1 LPGLTYFFV
10 RVRGGAVVVLSDIE
24 FHEASTLE
32 QAAELMARCGT
43 HARFLAGGTSLV
55 VDLKT
60 DRYQTDHVI
69 SLNRIS
75 SLSGIA
81 PADNGVRIGA
91 LTTLNQVATSD
102 LIREKCL
109 VISEAAQ
116 EMASPQIRNLGTV
129 GGNIVGAVPC
139 ADLPPVMAVMYSTV
153 NLWSPSGVRNMPIED
168 FFVGPRE
175 TVRRNDEILT
185 EVIVPQPPARF
196 GAAYARFGLREANS
210 VSVAAVAASLL
221 LKTDGAVDR
230 ARICLSAVAGKP
242 TLVAD
247 AQSVLAGKALDESSL
262 KRAAEAA
269 MATAQPISDV
279 RGSANYRRELIG
291 TLTRR
296 ALLTAQKR
304 AAGEK

>member
-1 LPGLTYFFV
+1 V
-10 RVRGGAVVVLSDIE
+10 ILSDIK

-81 PADNGVRIGA
+81 ATDDGVRIGA
-91 LTTLNQVATSD
+91 LTTLNEVATSD

-109 VISEAAQ
+109 VIREAAR

-139 ADLPPVMAVMYSTV
+139 ADLPPVLAVSNATI
-153 NLWSPSGVRNMPIED
+153 NLWSPSGVRNMPVEA
-168 FFVGPRE
+168 FFVGPRQ
-175 TVRRNDEILT
+175 TARRTDEILT
-185 EVIVPQPPARF
+185 EVIVPQAPARF

-210 VSVAAVAASLL
+210 VAVAAVAASLL
-221 LKTDGAVDR
+221 LKPDGTVEK

-242 TLVAD
+242 TLVAGAD
-247 AQSVLAGKALDESSL
+247 GALAGKALDQSGL
-262 KRAAEAA
+262 DRAAEAA

-279 RGSANYRRELIG
+279 RGTAGYRRELIG

>member
-1 LPGLTYFFV
+1 MI
-10 RVRGGAVVVLSDIE
+10 LSDIR

-32 QAAELMARCGT
+32 QAAELMARCGAQ
-43 HARFLAGGTSLV
+43 ARFLAGGTSLV

-60 DRYQTDHVI
+60 DRYHTDHVI

-81 PADNGVRIGA
+81 ATDGGVRIGA
-91 LTTLNQVATSD
+91 LTTLNEVATSD

-109 VISEAAQ
+109 VIREAAR

-139 ADLPPVMAVMYSTV
+139 ADLPPVLAVSNATV
-153 NLWSPSGVRNMPIED
+153 NLWSPSGVRNMPVEA
-168 FFVGPRE
+168 FFVGPRQ
-175 TVRRNDEILT
+175 TARRTDEILT
-185 EVIVPQPPARF
+185 EVIVPQEPARF

-210 VSVAAVAASLL
+210 VAVAAVAASLL
-221 LKTDGAVDR
+221 LKTDGTVEK
-230 ARICLSAVAGKP
+230 ARICLSAVAVKP
-242 TLVAD
+242 TLVAGAD
-247 AQSVLAGKALDESSL
+247 GVLAGKALDQSGL
-262 KRAAEAA
+262 DRAAEAA

-279 RGSANYRRELIG
+279 RGTAGYRRELIG

-296 ALLTAQKR
+296 ALLTAQTR
-304 AAGEK
+304 AAGEQ

>member
-1 LPGLTYFFV
+1 V
-10 RVRGGAVVVLSDIE
+10 ILSEAE
-24 FHEASTLE
+24 FHDASTLE
-32 QAAELMARCGT
+32 HAAEMIARWGKQ
-43 HARFLAGGTSLV
+43 ARFLAGGTSLV

-69 SLNRIS
+69 SLNRIAA
-75 SLSGIA
+75 LRGIS
-81 PADNGVRIGA
+81 PAGKGVRIGA
-91 LTTLNQVATSD
+91 LTTLGEVATSD
-102 LIREKCL
+102 LIREKCP
-109 VISEAAQ
+109 VIREAAL

-139 ADLPPVMAVMYSTV
+139 ADLPPVMAVSYSTV
-153 NLWSPSGVRNMPIED
+153 NLWSPKGAREMPIEA
-168 FFVGPRE
+168 FIVGPRE
-175 TVRRNDEILT
+175 TARRNDEILT
-185 EVIVPQPPARF
+185 EVIVPQAPARF

-210 VSVAAVAASLL
+210 VSVAAVAASLV
-221 LKTDGAVDR
+221 LKADGSVDK

-247 AQSVLAGKALDESSL
+247 AESALAGKALDESGL
-262 KRAAEAA
+262 DRAAKAA

-279 RGSANYRRELIG
+279 RGSAGYRRDLIG

-296 ALLTAQKR
+296 ALLAAQKR

>member
-1 LPGLTYFFV
+1 V
-10 RVRGGAVVVLSDIE
+10 ILSDIE

-43 HARFLAGGTSLV
+43 HARFMAGGTSLV

-81 PADNGVRIGA
+81 AADNSVRIGA
-91 LTTLNQVATSD
+91 LTKLNEVATSD

-139 ADLPPVMAVMYSTV
+139 ADLPPVMAVMYSTI
-153 NLWSPSGVRNMPIED
+153 NLWSPSGVRNVPIEA
-168 FFVGPRE
+168 FFVGPRQ

-185 EVIVPQPPARF
+185 EVIVPQSPARF

-210 VSVAAVAASLL
+210 VSVAAVAASLI
-221 LKTDGAVDR
+221 LKADGAVDKT
-230 ARICLSAVAGKP
+230 RICLSAVAGKP

-247 AQSVLAGKALDESSL
+247 AQSTLAGNVLDKSSL
-262 KRAAEAA
+262 DRAAEAA

-296 ALLTAQKR
+296 ALLMAQKR

>member
-1 LPGLTYFFV
+1 V
-10 RVRGGAVVVLSDIE
+10 ILSDVE

-32 QAAELMARCGT
+32 QAAEVMVRCGAQ
-43 HARFLAGGTSLV
+43 ARFLAGGTSLV

-69 SLNRIS
+69 SLNRIAA
-75 SLSGIA
+75 LRGIS

-91 LTTLNQVATSD
+91 LTTLNEVATSD

-109 VISEAAQ
+109 VIREAAR
-116 EMASPQIRNLGTV
+116 EMASPQVRNLGTV

-139 ADLPPVMAVMYSTV
+139 ADLPPVMAISYSTV
-153 NLWSPSGVRNMPIED
+153 NLWSPSGVRNIPIEA
-168 FFVGPRE
+168 FFVGPRQ

-185 EVIVPQPPARF
+185 EVIVPQSPARF
-196 GAAYARFGLREANS
+196 GAGYARFGLREANA
-210 VSVAAVAASLL
+210 VAVAAVAASLV
-221 LKTDGAVDR
+221 LKADGTIDQ
-230 ARICLSAVAGKP
+230 ARVCLSAVAGKP

-247 AQSVLAGKALDESSL
+247 AQSALAGKALDESSL
-262 KRAAEAA
+262 DRAAKAA
-269 MATAQPISDV
+269 MATAQPISDI
-279 RGSANYRRELIG
+279 RGSADYRRELIV